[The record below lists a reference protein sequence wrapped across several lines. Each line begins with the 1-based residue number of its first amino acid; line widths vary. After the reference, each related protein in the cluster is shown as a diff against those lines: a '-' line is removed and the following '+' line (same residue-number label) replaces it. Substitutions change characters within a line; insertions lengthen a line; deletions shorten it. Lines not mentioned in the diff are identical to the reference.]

1 MLGPSRKTSVD
12 VSAVQ
17 EADQL
22 EGIAQNFQPQ
32 SVIANPQSVITV
44 KAFDFFNM
52 LEFIQCVDDLQCFDE
67 LGKSFLDAWVAGD
80 GIKVLQERLGIKNLQ
95 RSIP

>member
-1 MLGPSRKTSVD
+1 
-12 VSAVQ
+12 
-17 EADQL
+17 
-22 EGIAQNFQPQ
+22 
-32 SVIANPQSVITV
+32 
-44 KAFDFFNM
+44 M